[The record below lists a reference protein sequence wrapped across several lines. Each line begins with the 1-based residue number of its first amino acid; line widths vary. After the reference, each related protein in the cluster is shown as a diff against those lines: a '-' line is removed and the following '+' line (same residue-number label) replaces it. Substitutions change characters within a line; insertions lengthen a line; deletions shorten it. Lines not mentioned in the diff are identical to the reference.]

1 MPQEPTPDQRQQ
13 IADAIAAGRKIE
25 AIKLYREATGCDLKD
40 AKDFIEKLTAE
51 LQKADPEKFPRNP
64 AAGKGCLVVLFLF
77 VVLVAAV
84 SVLLF
89 VS

>member
-64 AAGKGCLVVLFLF
+64 AGKGCLVVLFLF